1 MYIDSQIAENQP
13 EPSENPEKLDQELQT
28 DLALT
33 YDNRE
38 VEIQTDKQE
47 KEVSLE
53 SKSKLRYK
61 FIQN

>member
-1 MYIDSQIAENQP
+1 MLIDSHLIGDQI

-53 SKSKLRYK
+53 SKSKLHNI
-61 FIQN
+61 FTQN